1 MKLDNDKIIKLIT
14 ICAEHHL
21 DGLNDDLSRL
31 VIASNI
37 KSQMQDINEI
47 EQLLQMINN
56 GDIEIVIKS
65 KGSA

>member
-1 MKLDNDKIIKLIT
+1 MKLGNDKIIQLIT
-14 ICAEHHL
+14 ICVEHHL
-21 DGLNDDLSRL
+21 DCLNDDLSRL

-65 KGSA
+65 KGSV